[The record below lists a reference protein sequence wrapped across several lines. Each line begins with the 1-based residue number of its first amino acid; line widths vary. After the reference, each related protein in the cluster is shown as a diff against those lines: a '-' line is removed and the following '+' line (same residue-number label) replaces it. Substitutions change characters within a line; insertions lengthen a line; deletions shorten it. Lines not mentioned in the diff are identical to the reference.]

1 MVNFNKYRQSKKN
14 SNSYFLVK
22 ILTCPNFLSVRAS
35 TDVKSGQNSNQ
46 NLVKIRSEDE
56 QNLTTLTVHTIRLS
70 TYTLV
75 LIRTHY
81 LNPAVPLCR
90 DDLPKKN
97 DQLSTVLIG
106 PKKLL
111 HFLRNPSYTLSCATI
126 NVNKYLDCNRYQ
138 IFPFLS
144 IFYSQAVRTNLLF
157 IFLSRPMKSEP
168 FPNIF
173 WTEEPKIRNK
183 IQILSIS

>member
-1 MVNFNKYRQSKKN
+1 MPCSILPIIYHMFKY
-14 SNSYFLVK
+14 
-22 ILTCPNFLSVRAS
+22 IHTS
-35 TDVKSGQNSNQ
+35 TNTHTLPKS
-46 NLVKIRSEDE
+46 RC
-56 QNLTTLTVHTIRLS
+56 
-70 TYTLV
+70 
-75 LIRTHY
+75 
-81 LNPAVPLCR
+81 APLCR

-111 HFLRNPSYTLSCATI
+111 HFLSNPSYTLSCATI

-144 IFYSQAVRTNLLF
+144 SFYSQAVRTNLLF
-157 IFLSRPMKSEP
+157 IFLVMNSRPMKSEP

-173 WTEEPKIRNK
+173 WTEEPKIPNK
-183 IQILSIS
+183 LQILSIS